1 MVLKRNVH
9 FVKNIKG
16 YTLLVINVFQNVVME
31 LKEKMNNVMMVIL

>member
-16 YTLLVINVFQNVVME
+16 YILIMINVFQNVEME